1 MIKMKKP
8 QVPAFMSRKGSS
20 TAKPGKKPKKQRPR
34 TTTGNGTVVQAA
46 TGTAGRWAVYVV
58 AGLVALMALY
68 GFLNSFKSDPPP
80 QTVVADSAGVEQQ
93 QAGSFAQSYVG
104 AWLSATKSDHKA
116 LDAYG
121 TTQTTAITGDTPVEY
136 KDLAVASVHKES
148 DDMTSVVVSASVKT
162 VEEDKSSKD
171 KKKEIWTPYWYQ
183 VAVAG
188 SGEALSVVGA
198 PTPIASPGIKDA
210 PQTNYNRRVSDQDMQ
225 NTIKD
230 FLAAYVTGKGDVTR
244 YVAPDKNITAISPSY
259 WDSVT
264 LKEANSA
271 EEIKD
276 VSSSDG
282 QTADVLVTAVVT
294 HDKTSKPAQYVL
306 SMKVRDGRWEVT
318 QINSAPA
325 LRN

>member
-20 TAKPGKKPKKQRPR
+20 TAKPGKKPKKQKPR

-80 QTVVADSAGVEQQ
+80 QTVVADSVGVEQQ

-121 TTQTTAITGDTPVEY
+121 TTQTAAITGDTPVEY

-171 KKKEIWTPYWYQ
+171 KKKEIWTPNWYQ
-183 VAVAG
+183 VAVVG
-188 SGEALSVVGA
+188 SGDALSVVGA
-198 PTPIASPGIKDA
+198 PTPIASPGVKDA
-210 PQTNYNRRVSDQDMQ
+210 PQTSYN
-225 NTIKD
+225 
-230 FLAAYVTGKGDVTR
+230 
-244 YVAPDKNITAISPSY
+244 
-259 WDSVT
+259 
-264 LKEANSA
+264 
-271 EEIKD
+271 
-276 VSSSDG
+276 
-282 QTADVLVTAVVT
+282 
-294 HDKTSKPAQYVL
+294 L
-306 SMKVRDGRWEVT
+306 SL
-318 QINSAPA
+318 IHI
-325 LRN
+325 